1 MFSGRIND
9 TKISSDTLITAID
22 LGKVKNVAYC
32 RKVNGQDLKIGSFEH
47 NRMDYQ
53 RVFDQIMRFS
63 KEQKC
68 SNVVICMESTS
79 VYGIPL
85 QHFLMY
91 KQVTLVSV
99 NPFHTKRAKEITDNS
114 PNKSDEKDPRVM
126 ADIVQLGR
134 FLSVV
139 IPEGVSADLRQL
151 IHARE
156 RAMLRLDRLYNQ
168 LHELTFEL
176 FPEFLNV
183 LKDLRT
189 QTALNL
195 LKHYS
200 NPIDIVSLGIEDLHK
215 KIFSYSRG
223 KKRDSK
229 KTAELLY
236 SAAQKSVGV
245 HHGSDMIAFEI
256 KGIISQIEC
265 VKEFM
270 SELEVKISEQLRSVK
285 WSEWLLSI
293 PRLGKITTA
302 AIIGEFADL
311 QNFKSISETMKF
323 AGLNLYETSSGKF
336 KSNCRISKRGR
347 SVLRKFLYY
356 AALNMIRKGGIFH
369 DTYKDYHKQNRMKH
383 TEAIIAISRKLLR
396 IIYAL
401 VHNECAY
408 DPKHKR
414 MVKIPNAA

>member
-1 MFSGRIND
+1 MN
-9 TKISSDTLITAID
+9 
-22 LGKVKNVAYC
+22 GK
-32 RKVNGQDLKIGSFEH
+32 DLKVGSFGHTRAE
-47 NRMDYQ
+47 YQ
-53 RVFDQIMRFS
+53 RIFERIMSFS
-63 KEQKC
+63 KEQGC
-68 SNVVICMESTS
+68 NDVVVCMESTS

-91 KQVTLVSV
+91 KQVKLVQV

-114 PNKSDEKDPRVM
+114 PNKSDDKDPMVM

-139 IPEGVSADLRQL
+139 IPEGNSADLRQL

-156 RAMLRLDRLYNQ
+156 RTMLRLDRLYNQ
-168 LHELTFEL
+168 IHELLFEL
-176 FPEFLNV
+176 FPEFLSI
-183 LKDLRT
+183 LKSLRT

-195 LKHYS
+195 LKNYP
-200 NPIDIVSLGIEDLHK
+200 NPIDIVSLGVEELNK

-223 KKRDSK
+223 RMRDSK

-236 SAAQKSVGV
+236 SAAKVSVGV

-256 KGIISQIEC
+256 KGIIGQLEC
-265 VKEFM
+265 ALKFM
-270 SELEVKISEQLRSVK
+270 SDLELKISESLEKVTWAK
-285 WSEWLLSI
+285 CLLSI
-293 PRLGKITTA
+293 PRLGKITAA

-311 QNFKSISETMKF
+311 HDFQSIDEAMKF
-323 AGLNLYETSSGKF
+323 AGLNLFEISSGKH

-347 SVLRKFLYY
+347 AVLRKFLYY

-369 DTYKDYHKQNRMKH
+369 ETYKAYHQQNRMKH

-396 IIYAL
+396 IIFAL
-401 VHNECAY
+401 VQKECLY
-408 DPKHKR
+408 DVKYNPA
-414 MVKIPNAA
+414 VKIPQAA